1 MEMLQGR
8 DLPDIWMFV
17 RVVEAASFSEAARRI
32 GTTKAHASKAV
43 ARLEKTLAS
52 KLLHRSTR
60 KLGLT
65 EAGQAIFQHALRMT
79 EDAQA
84 IEALAAGMR
93 AGPGGTLRV
102 SASMAFGNTHLA
114 GLLPDFLERYPDIRV
129 VLTMTDRYVDLVEEG
144 IDVALRFAS
153 RIDMQ
158 GAVARSIAPLNYVLV
173 AAPAYLEKHGIPAA
187 IGDLHTH
194 RCLSFGSTGAPAVWE
209 FETGGETVRVKV
221 NGVMSA
227 NSSPSLRLAML
238 RGGGIAL
245 LPTYVVGEDIRR
257 GEAVRLL
264 PQAVPVGNFG
274 DRMYAVYLENRFLPP
289 KVRVFIDYLV
299 ERIGERPYWDDF

>member
-1 MEMLQGR
+1 MDLLQGR

-17 RVVEAASFSEAARRI
+17 RVVEAGSFSEAARRM
-32 GTTKAHASKAV
+32 GTTKANASKAL
-43 ARLEKTLAS
+43 ARLEKTLATR
-52 KLLHRSTR
+52 LLNRSTR

-65 EAGQAIFQHALRMT
+65 EAGRAIFQHALHLV
-79 EDAQA
+79 EEAQA
-84 IEALAAGMR
+84 IDALAAGMR
-93 AGPGGTLRV
+93 TGPGGSLRV

-158 GAVARSIAPLNYVLV
+158 GAVARPVAPLNYVLV
-173 AAPAYLEKHGIPAA
+173 AAPGYLEKHGVPAG
-187 IGDLHTH
+187 IEELQRH
-194 RCLSFGSTGAPAVWE
+194 RCLVFGTGGAPAAWE
-209 FETGGETVRVKV
+209 FRAGGGTARVKV
-221 NGVMSA
+221 EGVLSA
-227 NSSPSLRLAML
+227 NSSPALRLAML

-257 GEAVRLL
+257 GEAVQVL
-264 PQAVPVGNFG
+264 PGAAPVGNFG